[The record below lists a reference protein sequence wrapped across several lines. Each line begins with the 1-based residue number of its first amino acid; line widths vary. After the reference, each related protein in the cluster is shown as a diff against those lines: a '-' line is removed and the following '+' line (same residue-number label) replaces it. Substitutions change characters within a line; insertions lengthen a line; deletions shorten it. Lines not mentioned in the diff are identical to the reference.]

1 MIDEKKLIERIS
13 GTPALDKVLNGL
25 IAIIN
30 AQPKIGEW
38 IPCSECLPQE
48 YEKVLVWYEYFRY
61 GDYNKMYQTYGVGY
75 QADGFWSGD
84 VSGQRSKCIAWQ
96 PLPEPYIQ

>member
-48 YEKVLVWYEYFRY
+48 
-61 GDYNKMYQTYGVGY
+61 
-75 QADGFWSGD
+75 
-84 VSGQRSKCIAWQ
+84 
-96 PLPEPYIQ
+96 